1 MSAGV
6 SVVRVPLVADIDIA
20 ARSGYFMQVS
30 LVVISLLLKEFFDKS
45 E

>member
-1 MSAGV
+1 MSAEV
-6 SVVRVPLVADIDIA
+6 YAVRIPLAADIEIA

-30 LVVISLLLKEFFDKS
+30 LVVILLLFQGFFDKS